1 MVHVISHTTLVLA
14 HITIYLAVLLIVF
27 RLGLRW
33 HRRERLGMDDY
44 VMLSSIIWLA
54 IRLAM
59 IHMVLIWGTNNVS
72 EDTRNAIIDTTEI
85 WRREQASKMLLVNRF
100 AYNTLWANS
109 PVGTLNYSTYKL
121 EFIAV
126 GLSTDFYHCLAYGLW
141 NVVCFYFTN
150 D

>member
-100 AYNTLWANS
+100 AYNTL
-109 PVGTLNYSTYKL
+109 
-121 EFIAV
+121 
-126 GLSTDFYHCLAYGLW
+126 
-141 NVVCFYFTN
+141 
-150 D
+150 